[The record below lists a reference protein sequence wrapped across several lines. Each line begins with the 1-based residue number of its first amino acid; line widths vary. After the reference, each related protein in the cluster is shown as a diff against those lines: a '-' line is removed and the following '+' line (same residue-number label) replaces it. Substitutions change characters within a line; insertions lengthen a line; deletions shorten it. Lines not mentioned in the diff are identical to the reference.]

1 MAHML
6 HMQPKNISAKNK
18 GFLVAQ
24 LKYWKQLFLRLL
36 IICLALFSFACKK
49 NSANVQN
56 IELSAEQL
64 AEQKQIELSAE
75 EEAREQLKE
84 KAQQDQDLNFWSDYP
99 SDVLAEEIARR
110 MTDEELLSQLFMF
123 GWAGAEPSKLVTYW
137 VEERH
142 IGSIKIFGWNTDNTE
157 LVAKNITTLQNKAM
171 NSRFKIP
178 LYVATDQEGGW
189 IRHVKGNTS
198 DTPGNLAIGAS
209 GFPQDAFYSGYYIA
223 KELRALGINMNF
235 APSVDLYT
243 NHDST
248 IIGPRSFGE
257 NPEKAAVLAA
267 SFVAGTKKAGVIPT
281 AKHFPGHGDTGIDS
295 HGKLP
300 VIDIDKETLFNRELL
315 PFKYLIEEDIPAIM
329 TGHLAFPQI
338 TRDEEPASLSKTFI
352 KSILR
357 DTLQFK
363 GLVIS
368 DDMMMNGAT
377 NYAGGIARAVTLAL
391 EAGNNIL
398 CSSTTPQLN
407 SALWTENIER
417 MKTTPSFRRTVQRS
431 CKQVLQSK
439 IDYFKGDNFVP
450 ILPDMDAIKTS
461 VPDPEGSKFFIE
473 QACRSITFYE
483 KGSLPIWPA
492 KSGKVLLAAQF
503 QEFFDE
509 GVKRYPASGLYYFKY
524 YPTNEEIAKA
534 AQDLKNLAKSY
545 DTIMIFVPNQAA
557 AEIAQGLSKS
567 EKNVIIIS
575 ALSPVPVL
583 EGFDWAGSIILT
595 YSYSPFTFKTVF
607 GAIAGDF
614 EAQGRLPLQITHK

>member
-1 MAHML
+1 
-6 HMQPKNISAKNK
+6 MQHTPQKNISGENK
-18 GFLVAQ
+18 GLFVRNSNSFIRFL
-24 LKYWKQLFLRLL
+24 LFLFLCSFL
-36 IICLALFSFACKK
+36 SFSACKAESEK
-49 NSANVQN
+49 LSN
-56 IELSAEQL
+56 INFSDEEL
-64 AEQKQIELSAE
+64 AEQNQFKLSE
-75 EEAREQLKE
+75 EEELREQIKE
-84 KAQQDQDLNFWSDYP
+84 RASRDEELNFWSNYP
-99 SDVLAEEIARR
+99 ADILAEEIARR

-137 VEERH
+137 VEKRH

-157 LVAKNITTLQNKAM
+157 LVARNITTLQNKAM
-171 NSRFKIP
+171 EGPFKIP

-209 GFPQDAFYSGYYIA
+209 GFPQDAFYTGYYIA

-235 APSVDLYT
+235 APSVDLFT
-243 NHDST
+243 NHEST

-257 NPEKAAVLAA
+257 NPEKAAVLASA
-267 SFVAGTKKAGVIPT
+267 FVSGTQKAGVIPT

-300 VIDIDKETLFNRELL
+300 VININKETLFNRELL
-315 PFKYLIEEDIPAIM
+315 PFKYLIEENIPAIM

-357 DTLQFK
+357 DSLQFK

-377 NYAGGIARAVTLAL
+377 NYAGGIAHAVTLAI

-398 CSSTTPQLN
+398 CSSTTPQIN
-407 SALWTENIER
+407 SALWTENIEK
-417 MKTTPSFRRTVQRS
+417 MKTTPSFRRAVLRA
-431 CKQVLQSK
+431 CEQVIFSK
-439 IDYFKGDNFVP
+439 IEYFKGDNPVP
-450 ILPDMDAIKTS
+450 ILPDIDAIKNS

-483 KGSLPIWPA
+483 KGKLPLWPSR
-492 KSGKVLLAAQF
+492 SGKVLLAAQF

-509 GVKRYPASGLYYFKY
+509 GVKRYPSSGLYYFKY
-524 YPTNEEIAKA
+524 NPSEEELNKACNEIKSI
-534 AQDLKNLAKSY
+534 AKSY

-557 AEIAQGLSKS
+557 ANVAKS
-567 EKNVIIIS
+567 LEKSGKNVIIIS

-583 EGFDWAGSIILT
+583 NDFEWADSIVLT
-595 YSYSPFTFKTVF
+595 YSYSPFTFKTLF
-607 GAIAGDF
+607 AAIAGDF
-614 EAQGRLPLQITHK
+614 EAQGSLPLQIERR